1 MSVAEKIAQGGDE
14 RIRILD
20 NGLNKYYIHP
30 ADYKGVFNRG
40 SCTCNP
46 LTEETFKLAEKTL
59 QRFEDEGFASVRK
72 QQEKELKDLINFGQE
87 DRFEIFFAP
96 SGSDLC
102 YYPLLFSKLI
112 DPEHPVHNILT
123 CPEELGSGSLTASTG
138 QYFFGIN
145 QFGEEVAKGS
155 PIGEEYPV
163 SVATF
168 PARDTH
174 GNIIDHRRSL
184 LKEINEKQKEY
195 TVIGNLVIGSKSG
208 IYDNINIIPDAP
220 SDMLWVIDMCQ
231 FRAARSL
238 VHELID
244 LNAMVMITG
253 SKFYQAPPFCGA
265 LLVPKDIIG
274 RFSQYR
280 PEDIEPF
287 TKIFSSYDIPECLPE
302 LRGHFREYE
311 NEGLVLRWESAIH
324 EIKAMSS
331 YKTYTVLSGISKW
344 NDFVVQQLQAHPDHF
359 ELMPDQD
366 LTNKTIISFRM
377 KDADGEYLDD
387 VALREVYKDITLN
400 EHPGFDDA
408 NRVIIGQPVKYTDR
422 SFIRLALG
430 AGDLRL
436 LLDTDFDLAKDKR
449 LVQLLKESLEKL
461 YW

>member
-46 LTEETFKLAEKTL
+46 LTAETYQLAEKTL
-59 QRFEDEGFASVRK
+59 QRFQQEGFSAVRK
-72 QQEKELKDLINFGQE
+72 QQEEELKDLINFGQE

-112 DPEHPVHNILT
+112 DPQRPVHNILT

-145 QFGEEVAKGS
+145 QFGEEVDKGA

-168 PARDTH
+168 PARDTN

-184 LKEINEKQKEY
+184 LKEINDKQKDY

-220 SDMLWVIDMCQ
+220 GDMLWVIDMCQ

-265 LLVPKDIIG
+265 LLVPKDITA
-274 RFSQYR
+274 RFNYYR
-280 PEDIEPF
+280 REDIEPF
-287 TKIFSSYDIPECLPE
+287 TNIFSKYDIPECLSE
-302 LRGHFREYE
+302 LRNHFREYE

-344 NDFVVQQLQAHPDHF
+344 NDFVVNQLQQYPAHF

-377 KDADGEYLDD
+377 KNAEGQYLDD
-387 VALREVYKDITLN
+387 TALREVYKDITLN
-400 EHPGFDDA
+400 QHDGFGEA
-408 NRVIIGQPVKYTDR
+408 TRVIIGQPVKYTDR

-436 LLDTDFDLAKDKR
+436 LLDTDFDLAKDER
-449 LVQLLKESLEKL
+449 LVALIKESLEKL

>member
-1 MSVAEKIAQGGDE
+1 MSVSAIIAQGGDE

-46 LTEETFKLAEKTL
+46 LTEETYNLAEQTL
-59 QRFEDEGFASVRK
+59 HRFDKEGFASVRSE
-72 QQEKELKDLINFGQE
+72 QEKELKDLINFGQE
-87 DRFEIFFAP
+87 DRFEIFYAP

-112 DPEHPVHNILT
+112 HPDRPVHNILT
-123 CPEELGSGSLTASTG
+123 CPEELGSGSLTASRG
-138 QYFFGIN
+138 EYFFGIS
-145 QFGEEVAKGS
+145 QFGDSVAKGA

-163 SVATF
+163 SVSTF
-168 PARDTH
+168 PARDTD
-174 GNIIDHRRSL
+174 GKIIDHRRSL
-184 LKEINEKQKEY
+184 LQEINEKKRDF

-208 IYDNINIIPDAP
+208 IYDNVNIIPDSP
-220 SDMLWVIDMCQ
+220 SEMLWVIDMCQ

-265 LLVPKDIIG
+265 LLVPKEITE
-274 RFSQYR
+274 RFQHYR
-280 PEDIEPF
+280 EEDIAPF
-287 TKIFSSYDIPECLPE
+287 TKIFSKYDIPESLPA
-302 LRGHFREYE
+302 LRNHFKEYE
-311 NEGLVLRWESAIH
+311 NEGLVLRWAAAIH
-324 EIKAMSS
+324 EIKAMSAF
-331 YKTYTVLSGISKW
+331 KTYTVLSGISKW
-344 NDFVVQQLQAHPDHF
+344 NDFVVTALQAYPEHF

-377 KDADGEYLDD
+377 KDRSGEFLDD
-387 VALREVYKDITLN
+387 DALREVYKLITLN
-400 EHPGFDDA
+400 THEGFGEA
-408 NRVIIGQPVKYTDR
+408 TRVIIGQPVKYTDR

-430 AGDLRL
+430 ASDLRHL
-436 LLDTDFDLAKDKR
+436 FETDFDLAKDER
-449 LVQLLKESLEKL
+449 LVELITESLEKL